1 MDENL
6 WLNVGNICLSRA
18 AGLLNEKTTPT
29 VETVE
34 AVKGLVETAISIDML
49 NLHWAQ
55 QNRYGAEA
63 LQDQPFLR
71 KEAGN

>member
-1 MDENL
+1 MEENL
-6 WLNVGNICLSRA
+6 WLSVGNSCLSHAKRLLDKDTAPTA
-18 AGLLNEKTTPT
+18 A
-29 VETVE
+29 TVE

-55 QNRYGAEA
+55 QTRYGAEV
-63 LQDQPFLR
+63 LLGQPFLR